1 MVVTR
6 KEMNMAKEV
15 KKKGVRV
22 DLAPSIETGI
32 GKEVKIGIN
41 IKTKIK
47 IRRSN
52 HDLEII
58 ETEDPEVE
66 TDIVGLAETGK
77 EIVVVIV
84 IVTGEEVDQENAEI
98 GTGIEIE
105 IEIADEMKTEIDQE
119 KKRKGR
125 VQEIKKEI
133 GIREIKVRID
143 LGEIEAGHLR
153 VRDGE
158 KKDDIES

>member
-77 EIVVVIV
+77 EIVIVIV
-84 IVTGEEVDQENAEI
+84 IVTGEEVVQENAEV

-105 IEIADEMKTEIDQE
+105 VEKAEEIKTEIDQG
-119 KKRKGR
+119 KKRRGR

-153 VRDGE
+153 VRGMARR
-158 KKDDIES
+158 KMI

>member
-1 MVVTR
+1 
-6 KEMNMAKEV
+6 MNIAKEV

-32 GKEVKIGIN
+32 GEEVKIGMNIN
-41 IKTKIK
+41 IQIKIK
-47 IRRSN
+47 IRRSD
-52 HDLEII
+52 HDLEIV

-66 TDIVGLAETGK
+66 TDIVGLAETGE
-77 EIVVVIV
+77 EIVIV

-105 IEIADEMKTEIDQE
+105 IADEIKTEIDQE
-119 KKRKGR
+119 KKRRGR

-153 VRDGE
+153 VRGMARR
-158 KKDDIES
+158 KMI